1 MSRFPAACFSL
12 NMDSIQGLA
21 YGFGVAFS
29 GPNLL
34 ACLFGVLIG
43 TLVGVLPGIGPIGA
57 MALLIPS
64 TFALG
69 PITALIMLAG
79 IYYGSMY
86 GGSTTTILVNVPG
99 EAASVVTAIDGYQM
113 ARKGRGGAAL
123 AVSAVGSF
131 VAGTLG
137 VFALMLFAPP
147 LAEAALRFGPPEYF
161 SLTLVGLIFLSQLGR
176 GSALRSFL
184 MVGFGLLLGTVGM
197 EPISGLPRFTLGQ
210 LQLAQGVELVP
221 VAMGLYGIGEV
232 LIITERIT
240 GIPQMI
246 KVKFRELFPTVAEW
260 KKAFPPM
267 LRGGGVG
274 FFIGLIPGPAAIIST
289 FAAYAL
295 EKKISKHPEEFG
307 QGAIEGVAGPEAAN
321 NSATAGA
328 MVPLLA
334 LGIPFAPA
342 TAMLLGALIIHG
354 VQPGPL
360 LMTQNPEIFWG
371 VVASMYI
378 GNVVLLI
385 LNLPLVGIFAS
396 ILRLPQ
402 HLLMGLILL
411 LCLVGTYSV
420 NNSILDIY
428 ILIAMGV
435 VGYILRKLKFDLA
448 PVILGLVLGPMLEKT
463 LRQSLFMSRGDIAS
477 IFHRPITAVLL
488 SAGIVVIV
496 LPHLLP
502 LFRRKGR
509 LSRN

>member
-1 MSRFPAACFSL
+1 
-12 NMDSIQGLA
+12 MDSLQGLA
-21 YGFGVAFS
+21 YGFAVAFT
-29 GPNLL
+29 GPNLV
-34 ACLFGVLIG
+34 ACFLGVLVG
-43 TLVGVLPGIGPIGA
+43 TVVGVLPGIGPIGA

-69 PITALIMLAG
+69 PTTALIMLAG

-86 GGSTTTILVNVPG
+86 GGSTTSILVNVPG

-113 ARKGRGGAAL
+113 ARKGRAGAAL
-123 AVSAVGSF
+123 AVSAMGSF
-131 VAGTLG
+131 VAGSLG
-137 VFALMLFAPP
+137 IVALMFFAPT
-147 LAEAALRFGPPEYF
+147 LAEVALEFGPPEYF
-161 SLTLVGLIFLSQLGR
+161 SLTLVGLIFLSRLG
-176 GSALRSFL
+176 GGTALKSFL
-184 MVGFGLLLGTVGM
+184 MVGLGLILGTVGM

-210 LQLAQGVELVP
+210 LQLSQGVELVP

-232 LIITERIT
+232 LIIAERIT
-240 GIPQMI
+240 GIPQLV
-246 KVKFRELFPTVAEW
+246 KVKFRELFPTMTEW
-260 KKAFPPM
+260 KRAFPPM

-274 FFIGLIPGPAAIIST
+274 FLIGLIPGPAAILST
-289 FAAYAL
+289 FTAYAL

-307 QGAIEGVAGPEAAN
+307 QGAIEGVAGPESAN

-360 LMTQNPEIFWG
+360 LMTQQPEIFWG

-378 GNVVLLI
+378 GNFVLLI
-385 LNLPLVGIFAS
+385 LNLPMVGVFAS

-420 NNSILDIY
+420 NNSFLDLY
-428 ILIAMGV
+428 ILIGMGG
-435 VGYILRKLKFDLA
+435 VGYILRKLKFDMAPLILA
-448 PVILGLVLGPMLEKT
+448 LVLGPMLEKT
-463 LRQSLFMSRGDIAS
+463 LRQSLFMTRGDVWMI
-477 IFHRPITAVLL
+477 INRPIAAVLL
-488 SAGIVVIV
+488 SAGLAAIV
-496 LPHLLP
+496 LPP
-502 LFRRKGR
+502 LISLMKRYFK
-509 LSRN
+509 SQP